1 MEQIPQQPQPNLQ
14 RLFVGKLQRT
24 LMRRVGLF
32 GRMMQH
38 HWRWPRLRQV
48 VQLQRRIVLSVALFW
63 MIVSQPLLSSSA
75 AGAAVTGGRIG
86 GGSFSSSPAPAPRMR
101 SAPSRSF
108 GGRTTTLPRS
118 YNHHYHHYQ
127 HRPSPNWIV
136 PIFVPS
142 RCNNYCRPVVVGDND
157 DSRIYVVQKNN
168 HPVRDIV
175 IAAGTVAAVAYVN
188 GVMTKSAKEEVD
200 RVENSLQ
207 VGSLTVTFSVPN
219 NNNNRGHQNSL
230 LDQIK
235 RIAAT
240 ADTTVPGGVSELVAD
255 VCIELL
261 WNIDSIDSA
270 CWDTNEPAAAAPG
283 TSQQAAAAA
292 EQTYRRQSALMQSKF
307 DRFVV
312 NKFGAQDKSAS
323 PAAAATPLPSLHNGS
338 SSSAADEESRRPTL
352 GLVTILYAATENKRN
367 NNTKRKPQQMTTTK
381 QQPLRT
387 RDDLRTAL
395 SELASLGN
403 NVKVAEVIWAP
414 AEVD

>member
-1 MEQIPQQPQPNLQ
+1 
-14 RLFVGKLQRT
+14 
-24 LMRRVGLF
+24 
-32 GRMMQH
+32 
-38 HWRWPRLRQV
+38 V
-48 VQLQRRIVLSVALFW
+48 VQLRRRIVLSVALFW
-63 MIVSQPLLSSSA
+63 MIVSQPLSSS
-75 AGAAVTGGRIG
+75 AAVTGGRIG
-86 GGSFSSSPAPAPRMR
+86 GGSFSSSPSPAPRMR

-118 YNHHYHHYQ
+118 YNHHYHQYQ
-127 HRPSPNWIV
+127 HRPSPTWIV

-142 RCNNYCRPVVVGDND
+142 RWNNNYNRRPVVVDND

-175 IAAGTVAAVAYVN
+175 IAAGTVATVAYVN
-188 GVMTKSAKEEVD
+188 GVMTKSAKEKED
-200 RVENSLQ
+200 RVENNLQ

-219 NNNNRGHQNSL
+219 NNHNRGHQNSL
-230 LDQIK
+230 LEQIK

-261 WNIDSIDSA
+261 RNIDSIDSA
-270 CWDTNEPAAAAPG
+270 CWDTNEPAAAATPG
-283 TSQQAAAAA
+283 STQQVAAA

-323 PAAAATPLPSLHNGS
+323 PATDATPLPSRHN
-338 SSSAADEESRRPTL
+338 SSSATDEESRRPTL
-352 GLVTILYAATENKRN
+352 GLVTILYAATENN
-367 NNTKRKPQQMTTTK
+367 NMKRKPQRMSTTN

-403 NVKVAEVIWAP
+403 NIKVAEVIWAP
-414 AEVD
+414 AEADELLDAKTVYSLFPQLVPI